1 MLCSFLK
8 LRPSNPQEKTVTA
21 LLHLRITQHSSSMP
35 QNSSCIPWIASL
47 QAQEGWRVRLSSAV
61 KECNHYICV
70 HPGTQRS
77 NSIEALTLPPW
88 TWKTGENRDLSG
100 FERTPQ
106 PINIFQAFVVCFCV
120 WSVGCCWGFFIFYKR
135 QFFPLWLHRVL
146 PDPRMLQHS
155 HLTNFLLPNL
165 LKGNKKNK
173 TFVFNRTDVFVK
185 LDGAGQAERCLL
197 I

>member
-1 MLCSFLK
+1 MQHLKIRPSCPLNQPALCFPRWKNSHMLCFFLK

-106 PINIFQAFVVCFCV
+106 PIRHI
-120 WSVGCCWGFFIFYKR
+120 SGICCLFLCLVSWLLLGFF
-135 QFFPLWLHRVL
+135 
-146 PDPRMLQHS
+146 
-155 HLTNFLLPNL
+155 HLL
-165 LKGNKKNK
+165 
-173 TFVFNRTDVFVK
+173 
-185 LDGAGQAERCLL
+185 
-197 I
+197 